1 MAEIKLFTIGFT
13 QKTAEKFFSLL
24 KNSDA
29 HRIIDVR
36 LSNTSQLSGF
46 AKRDDLKFFA
56 HEICGMEYIHIP
68 ELAPTKEILDAY
80 KKEGGDWGVY
90 EREFKSLMDTRH
102 IELTLSKEVMNGAC
116 LLCSED
122 KPEHCHRRLVADY
135 LKRKWGENLSITHLV

>member
-36 LSNTSQLSGF
+36 LNNTSQLSGF

-56 HEICGMEYIHIP
+56 HEICGIEYIHIP

-135 LKRKWGENLSITHLV
+135 LKRKWGENLSITHLI